1 MVVVDVV
8 VVDPVEV
15 VGVVEV
21 AVAKKQP
28 ISGIEKLWILYKENR
43 YIFGKSLKARF
54 NFFFGRNPAFQFLL
68 QLMKN

>member
-1 MVVVDVV
+1 MRGMRVEYPISLTNHFQSTFFITVAVVVVVDVV

-28 ISGIEKLWILYKENR
+28 ISGIEKL
-43 YIFGKSLKARF
+43 
-54 NFFFGRNPAFQFLL
+54 
-68 QLMKN
+68 

>member
-1 MVVVDVV
+1 MDAGDAGRVSDIIDESFSINLSITVAVVVVVDVV

-28 ISGIEKLWILYKENR
+28 ISGIEKL
-43 YIFGKSLKARF
+43 
-54 NFFFGRNPAFQFLL
+54 
-68 QLMKN
+68 